1 MCQVNDCLAIFI
13 YGYVCPLLKIICLQL
28 HEALFQIIAW
38 LLLFFQCNLLLF
50 QKKLCFS
57 EKCYI
62 YKAEL
67 LLLLSLTTYVVRAFY
82 LCEFA
87 GIMR

>member
-1 MCQVNDCLAIFI
+1 MCQVNDCLAILI
-13 YGYVCPLLKIICLQL
+13 YSYLCPLLKIICLQL
-28 HEALFQIIAW
+28 HEALFRIIAW
-38 LLLFFQCNLLLF
+38 LLLFFNAICRYFRKSCVFLRNV
-50 QKKLCFS
+50 
-57 EKCYI
+57 I